1 MTIDDYRE
9 KLQELE
15 ETYNAGR
22 KSLMRQYA
30 VEANKVSVGDI
41 VTDSRDIP
49 LRVGF
54 IKWTSVLGSD
64 VPSCCV
70 YFGVQLTKDYKPRK
84 KQDSEFSIKA
94 VDITSHIKDI
104 E

>member
-15 ETYNAGR
+15 KAYNAGR

-30 VEANKVSVGDI
+30 FEANKVSVGDI
-41 VTDSRDIP
+41 VTDSRNIP
-49 LRVGF
+49 LRVDF
-54 IKWTSVLGSD
+54 IKWTSLFAYD

-94 VDITSHIKDI
+94 VDITSHIKDV